1 MSWPKSKV
9 YPLSRPEILA
19 METYIEEALASDY
32 IRPST
37 SPTAGFFF
45 VEKKDGRL
53 SPCIEYQGLN
63 NVTVKYRYPLPLV
76 PSALEQLREARVYNK
91 LDLRSAYNL
100 IRIQEGDEWKTTF
113 LTTSGHY
120 KYLVMPYGLANS
132 PAVFQSIIN
141 EIICDLLNRCIIAYI
156 EDILIYSPNF
166 EQHIRDIETVL
177 LQLQHQLYAKL

>member
-1 MSWPKSKV
+1 
-9 YPLSRPEILA
+9 

-37 SPTAGFFF
+37 SPTAGIFF

-91 LDLRSAYNL
+91 LDSHFTFTFMHLADAFIQSDLQCIQAIHFFIFLSVCQPSRNGRFKGSGSHRMASPQTVKELQRFLGFANFCHRFIRNYSL
-100 IRIQEGDEWKTTF
+100 IADPDDFPPKG
-113 LTTSGHY
+113 
-120 KYLVMPYGLANS
+120 
-132 PAVFQSIIN
+132 
-141 EIICDLLNRCIIAYI
+141 
-156 EDILIYSPNF
+156 
-166 EQHIRDIETVL
+166 
-177 LQLQHQLYAKL
+177 